1 MNISA
6 TSLNGISQAFD
17 RFNKAAAAI
26 AGGVN
31 PSTTTT
37 EAADT
42 MDFTDA
48 AVALSEAKIDV
59 AANVRVF
66 RAGQDMVKN
75 TLDLLA

>member
-6 TSLNGISQAFD
+6 ISTNGIAQAFD
-17 RFNKAAAAI
+17 RFNTAATAI

-31 PSTTTT
+31 PSTT
-37 EAADT
+37 AAELTDR

-66 RAGQDMVKN
+66 RAGQEMVKN

>member
-6 TSLNGISQAFD
+6 ISTKGIAQAFD
-17 RFNKAAAAI
+17 RFNAAAGAL
-26 AGGVN
+26 AGGLS
-31 PSTTTT
+31 PTASTSEIT
-37 EAADT
+37 DT

-66 RAGQDMVKN
+66 RAGQEMVKN